1 MEVISTNH
9 NHSNSNSPSSSPSSC
24 PSSSITS
31 TSSNYY
37 HPKRNKMKK
46 KINLL
51 IDIERIRGDTIEF
64 HWIVKSIFDMI
75 HNRLRSCTNTHERDR
90 NDDWNLNSNKM
101 NSDTLSARVNLS
113 HPNSSSFTSTTS
125 NEESN
130 TKHFP
135 NTMETISTL
144 LKKDRL
150 DANLLGMES
159 LDFLLN
165 GYSSNDQMTYLASK
179 AVLSAS
185 DVILDD
191 DAATTATCCQLSIRD
206 EILNVVNL
214 YNDDEEEDEMVD
226 EKKNPTMT
234 YRRRM
239 KHLTFKIFANA
250 LSTMVNSSSTTR
262 RSELEQIIQ
271 ENIEE
276 WKDIFTKFVEEM
288 KKTSTKNDNN
298 GTGDF
303 SILYEI
309 SRCIQILVSLNVQLN
324 LLANHLDVC
333 SVMAQYHQEDSNTN
347 TCTGLCAHRDLG
359 KVSKSIVSSL
369 NQCK

>member
-1 MEVISTNH
+1 MNH
-9 NHSNSNSPSSSPSSC
+9 KQHSSPCTSSPSSI
-24 PSSSITS
+24 SV
-31 TSSNYY
+31 SNYQ
-37 HPKRNKMKK
+37 KK

-75 HNRLRSCTNTHERDR
+75 HNRIRSCNN
-90 NDDWNLNSNKM
+90 NDDERNGNCTNHNDNKTK
-101 NSDTLSARVNLS
+101 SSLSSTATTI
-113 HPNSSSFTSTTS
+113 HPTSFSTTTTTT

-135 NTMETISTL
+135 NTMETIHTL

-165 GYSSNDQMTYLASK
+165 GYSSNDQVTYLASK
-179 AVLSAS
+179 AVLSSSSGGS
-185 DVILDD
+185 DGILDD
-191 DAATTATCCQLSIRD
+191 ATATTAATCCQLSIRD
-206 EILNVVNL
+206 EVLDVVNL
-214 YNDDEEEDEMVD
+214 HTDDDDEDDEAAD
-226 EKKNPTMT
+226 EKKNPIMT
-234 YRRRM
+234 HRRRM
-239 KHLTFKIFANA
+239 KHLAFKIFANA
-250 LSTMVNSSSTTR
+250 LSTMMNSTR

-276 WKDIFTKFVEEM
+276 WKDIFTKFVGEM
-288 KKTSTKNDNN
+288 KKVLNKSDDSNN
-298 GTGDF
+298 IGDL

-309 SRCIQILVSLNVQLN
+309 SRCVQILVSLNVQLN
-324 LLANHLDVC
+324 LLANQLDVC
-333 SVMAQYHQEDSNTN
+333 SVMLQFRQEDSNIS
-347 TCTGLCAHRDLG
+347 TCNGLCAHRDLG

-369 NQCK
+369 NQCQ